1 MWQPIYTLW
10 GLLLVWSFLFMSL
23 SGTNV
28 VFFAGCKK
36 FANEKGCPGCNSLWY
51 KIVGYGVCE
60 CAKILIMLAERLFFR
75 PKQIKMQ
82 INVYLCIR

>member
-1 MWQPIYTLW
+1 
-10 GLLLVWSFLFMSL
+10 MSL